1 MKPSYYNYVIENKN
15 GNGDALYYNMRTGSL
30 AHMEAKHHK
39 EFVQFIE
46 TGIEISDDKLLHLL
60 PLLDHLILL
69 LKLPPCSIFHK
80 VINFHTSKLFL
91 YDFLLY
97 VSF

>member
-1 MKPSYYNYVIENKN
+1 MCIFY
-15 GNGDALYYNMRTGSL
+15 SL
-30 AHMEAKHHK
+30 LH
-39 EFVQFIE
+39 
-46 TGIEISDDKLLHLL
+46 DKLLHLL
-60 PLLDHLILL
+60 PLLDHLILP

>member
-46 TGIEISDDKLLHLL
+46 TGIEILVLEYK
-60 PLLDHLILL
+60 
-69 LKLPPCSIFHK
+69 
-80 VINFHTSKLFL
+80 
-91 YDFLLY
+91 
-97 VSF
+97 

>member
-46 TGIEISDDKLLHLL
+46 TGIEISDEKFLEELKYCGF
-60 PLLDHLILL
+60 LIEDDFDEKKDIKIRMLN
-69 LKLPPCSIFHK
+69 SRYD
-80 VINFHTSKLFL
+80 TSVL
-91 YDFLLY
+91 
-97 VSF
+97 